1 MRTERERERDR
12 IYREANREKRI
23 EADRAWRRDHPEESR
38 RRVRDYQES
47 HKEIVRKSNAN
58 WLKKNP
64 GKKAEQNKLYYQRHL
79 EEIRE
84 YKRLHPGAKRKGKY
98 NPERSRAY
106 YEAHKEKAR
115 EYGRRYYAERLAP
128 LHSKH
133 YQKGVHLGYRKRH
146 EQAAILRGIVLR
158 MVSGRYR
165 NVSGTEYIGCSA
177 AFLHNHIESLFLPGM
192 SWENRR
198 EWHIDHVVPLSWFPL
213 KEDPSLLFVA
223 SHWTNLQPLWGTENR
238 KKGDRYMG
246 VAAYTLE
253 DLS

>member
-1 MRTERERERDR
+1 M
-12 IYREANREKRI
+12 
-23 EADRAWRRDHPEESR
+23 PQSR
-38 RRVRDYQES
+38 KLQ
-47 HKEIVRKSNAN
+47 NA
-58 WLKKNP
+58 
-64 GKKAEQNKLYYQRHL
+64 LYYQRHKA
-79 EEIRE
+79 ERAA
-84 YKRLHPGAKRKGKY
+84 YKRAHPRIRSKKKYDPDRARK
-98 NPERSRAY
+98 Y
-106 YEAHKEKAR
+106 YEAHRDERIA
-115 EYGRRYYAERLAP
+115 YGRRHYAECLSK
-128 LHSKH
+128 LHPTH
-133 YQKGVHLGYRKRH
+133 YSKGVNLGYRKRH

-246 VAAYTLE
+246 VAA
-253 DLS
+253 